1 MSDYKVFTGIKWVDP
16 CWTPVYI
23 RDNMLDAAGKA
34 ANTWVKL
41 DPHTRDLRYH
51 DGTYGGVPSL
61 NPNFP
66 TWKPI
71 KCFCYCN
78 EAAGFYYD
86 SSVQKCV
93 KSEYISP
100 TCEGD
105 CNSNDIIKVAST
117 PILGTKGLIIW
128 NTESVKTS
136 MFTAGNGVVLN
147 ITNLEANTLSYALA
161 PNLTLMHYVGY
172 KGIINKVWGGVPTYA
187 GFNRINSIGIWPSGR
202 TTNIQL
208 KSALTCTAE
217 KTFMIGM
224 SSKYGC
230 RLEYYNTTTQIS
242 TSIFEIPGTNVDQ
255 YTYWHTFPITL
266 PVGTHELR
274 FIGYVGA
281 TNPVFAAEVYD
292 ISIDKFKELFGKVDI
307 GSLITKDD
315 ISGLNSFTVWS
326 TKNFISTPALKYPN
340 YPYTQALISSYDCPT
355 GYTFT
360 SLNGFPTCVKKTQV
374 ECADKILSEEPG
386 SNEVSFTIL
395 ADYIVITYK
404 FLKNAAD
411 TWILEDGTD
420 LYNTPMNSGTAIVR
434 NDVQGVDLDTR
445 SRFYAGPNEN
455 TPVADS
461 HYYGFSARRQ
471 NAPTNLN
478 GAYPNFKRT
487 APTTINTIGTEPNGT
502 YSLNDEAILRF
513 GGDNQGTQTESILI
527 NIKEFKARFGP
538 GGSAVGTNVAKQIQN
553 AIDSFNV
560 ECRGWWYNTPTR
572 YPVAVTAKFYTNDTA
587 GGNPITAITQSNYQ
601 FIITGGIETTLTTPP
616 VIIATNLNA
625 PQNSGNQYINAAAS
639 AQGVGTGQ
647 TNVSP
652 EITKRITVLEYN
664 AYTGVGKFVNN
675 NTTLNVAV
683 GNSASGSPTI
693 PSAI

>member
-1 MSDYKVFTGIKWVDP
+1 MSNYKVFTGVKWVDP

-23 RDNMLDAAGKA
+23 RDNMLDPTGKP
-34 ANTWVKL
+34 ANTWVHL
-41 DPHTRDLRYH
+41 DPHTRDLHYH

-93 KSEYISP
+93 KTEYAPP

-105 CNSNDIIKVAST
+105 CISVPIKKIPSNSN
-117 PILGTKGLIIW
+117 LGKKGLIIW
-128 NTESVKTS
+128 NTESFKTS
-136 MFTAGNGVVLN
+136 MFTPGSGVVLD
-147 ITNLEANTLSYALA
+147 ITNLEANLPPYALI
-161 PNLTLMHYVGY
+161 PNQSLMHYGGY
-172 KGIINKVWGGVPTYA
+172 KNVINKVWGGIPTYG
-187 GFNRINSIGIWPSGR
+187 GFNRINSIGIWPFGR
-202 TTNIQL
+202 TTNFQL
-208 KSALTCTAE
+208 KATLTCIAE

-230 RLEYYNTTTQIS
+230 RLEYYNPTAMIS
-242 TSIFEIPGTNVDQ
+242 TSIFEIPAGTTGHYD
-255 YTYWHTFPITL
+255 YWHTFPITL

-274 FIGYVGA
+274 FIGYSGSL
-281 TNPVFAAEVYD
+281 NPVFGAEVYD
-292 ISIDKFKELFGKVDI
+292 ISIDKFKELFGHVDV

-326 TKNFISTPALKYPN
+326 TKNFISDPFLQYPDYEIN
-340 YPYTQALISSYDCPT
+340 DPLTAAYTCAT

-360 SLNGFPTCVKKTQV
+360 SLNGFPACIKKTEA
-374 ECADKILSEEPG
+374 ECADTILSEEPG

-404 FLKNAAD
+404 FLKDTSD
-411 TWILEDGTD
+411 TWPTD
-420 LYNTPMNSGTAIVR
+420 SGDIYDTPMNNGAGIVR

-461 HYYGFSARRQ
+461 HYYGFAARRYG
-471 NAPTNLN
+471 T
-478 GAYPNFKRT
+478 YPAFKRT
-487 APTTINTIGTEPNGT
+487 APTTLNTNTTEPNGT
-502 YSLNDEAILRF
+502 YPLNDEAILRF
-513 GGDNQGTQTESILI
+513 GGDNQGTSTESILI
-527 NIKEFKARFGP
+527 NIKEFKARFGVS
-538 GGSAVGTNVAKQIQN
+538 GSSIGTNVAKQIQN
-553 AIDSFNV
+553 AIDSFNI

-572 YPVAVTAKFYTNDTA
+572 YPVAVTAKFYTDDTA

-601 FIITGGIETTLTTPP
+601 FIITGGIETILTTPP
-616 VIIATNLNA
+616 VIVATNLNI
-625 PQNSGNQYINAAAS
+625 PQTSNNQYINSAAP
-639 AQGVGTGQ
+639 GGNVGQ
-647 TNVSP
+647 TNISP
-652 EITKRITVLEYN
+652 ELTKRITVLEYN

-675 NTTLNVAV
+675 NASLNVSV
-683 GNSASGSPTI
+683 GNSGSSAPTI